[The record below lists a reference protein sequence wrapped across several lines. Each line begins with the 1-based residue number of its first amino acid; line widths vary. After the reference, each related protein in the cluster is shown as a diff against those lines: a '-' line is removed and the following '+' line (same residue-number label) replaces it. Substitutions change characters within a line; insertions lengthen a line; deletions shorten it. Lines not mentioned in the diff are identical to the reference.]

1 MEKENL
7 YNILEVPETASAED
21 IKKAYRKMSLK
32 WHPDKNQNS
41 QESIDKFQ
49 KISAAYEILGNPE
62 KKDEHDMMRNNPFA
76 SMMGQRG
83 MHGQSM
89 GPGGMHGINL
99 DDLMANLFAGAMGM
113 GPGMG
118 QGMGHGQGPDI
129 FQAMHHLSGGH
140 NLPPGM
146 FPPGA
151 NVRIFRT
158 GPGINGMGLNMPMQK
173 PSAIQKN
180 LTINMEMVLT
190 GGSVPLEIERWIIE
204 NGNKIIELQT
214 VYVTVPKGIDN
225 NEIIVLENQ
234 GNVQGPN
241 CKGDVKVFIKI
252 ENDTGFERRGLD
264 LIYDKKIT
272 LKESLCGF
280 SFELKYINNKTY
292 TINNKSGNI
301 IPPEYMKIIPAMG
314 LTRDNHTG
322 NLIIHFILEF
332 PASLSAEQIETL
344 EKIL

>member
-41 QESIDKFQ
+41 QESVDKFQ

-62 KKDEHDMMRNNPFA
+62 KKDEHDMMRNNPFNPFA
-76 SMMGQRG
+76 RG
-83 MHGQSM
+83 
-89 GPGGMHGINL
+89 GPGGMHGSMGINL
-99 DDLMANLFAGAMGM
+99 DDLMANLFAGAMGQ
-113 GPGMG
+113 GMG
-118 QGMGHGQGPDI
+118 QGMGQQQGGPPDI
-129 FQAMHHLSGGH
+129 FQAMHHMSGGH

-158 GPGINGMGLNMPMQK
+158 GPGINGLGINGMGHNMPMQK

-204 NGNKIIELQT
+204 NGNKIMELQT

-234 GNVQGPN
+234 GNIQGLN

>member
-21 IKKAYRKMSLK
+21 IKKEYRKMSLK

-41 QESIDKFQ
+41 QESVDKFQ

-76 SMMGQRG
+76 SMMGQSMGQRG
-83 MHGQSM
+83 MHGQ
-89 GPGGMHGINL
+89 
-99 DDLMANLFAGAMGM
+99 
-113 GPGMG
+113 GMG
-118 QGMGHGQGPDI
+118 QGMGQGPI
-129 FQAMHHLSGGH
+129 
-140 NLPPGM
+140 PGM

-158 GPGINGMGLNMPMQK
+158 GFGPSGFGPNISMQMPMQK
-173 PSAIQKN
+173 PAPIQKN
-180 LTINMEMVLT
+180 LTINMETVLT

-204 NGNKIIELQT
+204 NGNKVIELQT

-225 NEIIVLENQ
+225 NEIIVLEDQ
-234 GNVQGPN
+234 GNVQNHN
-241 CKGDVKVFIKI
+241 CKGDVKIFIKI
-252 ENDTGFERRGLD
+252 ENDTEFVRQGLD

>member
-7 YNILEVPETASAED
+7 YNVLEVPETASAED

-41 QESIDKFQ
+41 QESVDKFQ

-83 MHGQSM
+83 MHGQ
-89 GPGGMHGINL
+89 GGMHGINL
-99 DDLMANLFAGAMGM
+99 DDLMANLFAGAMG
-113 GPGMG
+113 PSMG
-118 QGMGHGQGPDI
+118 QSPIQGMFSHG
-129 FQAMHHLSGGH
+129 MH
-140 NLPPGM
+140 PGM
-146 FPPGA
+146 FPQGMQGA

-158 GPGINGMGLNMPMQK
+158 GPNGMTMEMPTPMQK
-173 PSAIQKN
+173 PTAIQKN
-180 LTINMEMVLT
+180 LTINMEIVLT

-252 ENDTGFERRGLD
+252 ENETGFERRGLD

-314 LTRDNHTG
+314 LTRDDHTG

-332 PASLSAEQIETL
+332 PASLTAEQIETL

>member
-7 YNILEVPETASAED
+7 YNVLEVPETASAED

-41 QESIDKFQ
+41 QESVDKFQ

-83 MHGQSM
+83 MHGQ
-89 GPGGMHGINL
+89 GGMHGINL
-99 DDLMANLFAGAMGM
+99 DDLMANLFAGAMGPGM
-113 GPGMG
+113 GPGQSPI
-118 QGMGHGQGPDI
+118 QGMFSHG
-129 FQAMHHLSGGH
+129 MH
-140 NLPPGM
+140 PGM
-146 FPPGA
+146 FPQGMQGA

-158 GPGINGMGLNMPMQK
+158 GPNGMTMEMPTPMQK
-173 PSAIQKN
+173 PTAIQKN
-180 LTINMEMVLT
+180 LTINMEIVLT

-234 GNVQGPN
+234 GNVQNNN

-252 ENDTGFERRGLD
+252 ENETGFERRGLD

-332 PASLSAEQIETL
+332 PASLTAEQIETL

>member
-7 YNILEVPETASAED
+7 YNVLEVPETASAED

-41 QESIDKFQ
+41 QESVDKFQ

-83 MHGQSM
+83 MHGQ
-89 GPGGMHGINL
+89 GGMHGINL
-99 DDLMANLFAGAMGM
+99 DDLMANLFAGAMG
-113 GPGMG
+113 PSMG
-118 QGMGHGQGPDI
+118 QSPIQGMFSHG
-129 FQAMHHLSGGH
+129 MH
-140 NLPPGM
+140 PGM
-146 FPPGA
+146 FPQGMQGA

-158 GPGINGMGLNMPMQK
+158 GPNGMTMEMPTPMQK
-173 PSAIQKN
+173 PTAIQKN
-180 LTINMEMVLT
+180 LTINMEIVLT

-252 ENDTGFERRGLD
+252 ENETGFERRGLD

-332 PASLSAEQIETL
+332 PASLTAEQIETL

>member
-1 MEKENL
+1 MEKDNL
-7 YNILEVPETASAED
+7 YNVLEVPETASAED
-21 IKKAYRKMSLK
+21 IKKAYRKLSLK

-41 QESIDKFQ
+41 QESVDKFQ
-49 KISAAYEILGNPE
+49 KISSAYEILGNPD
-62 KKDEHDMMRNNPFA
+62 KKDQHDMMRNNPFS
-76 SMMGQRG
+76 SMMGQC
-83 MHGQSM
+83 M
-89 GPGGMHGINL
+89 GRGGMSQGINL
-99 DDLMANLFAGAMGM
+99 DDLMNNLFAGAMGS
-113 GPGMG
+113 GSS
-118 QGMGHGQGPDI
+118 HGPDI
-129 FQAMHHLSGGH
+129 FQAMHHMSNMHNGMGPGMGPGMGH
-140 NLPPGM
+140 MQGM

-158 GPGINGMGLNMPMQK
+158 GPNGINMEIPIQK
-173 PSAIQKN
+173 PASIQKN
-180 LTINMEMVLT
+180 LTINMEIVLT
-190 GGSVPLEIERWIIE
+190 GGSLPLEIERWIIE

-234 GNVQGPN
+234 GNIQSPN

-252 ENDTGFERRGLD
+252 ENNSEFVRQGLD

-332 PASLSAEQIETL
+332 PASLTGEQIETL

>member
-7 YNILEVPETASAED
+7 YTILEVPETASAED

-41 QESIDKFQ
+41 QESVDKFQ

-76 SMMGQRG
+76 RG
-83 MHGQSM
+83 MGSGQGM
-89 GPGGMHGINL
+89 GSMHGINL
-99 DDLMANLFAGAMGM
+99 DDLMANLFAGAMGQAMGQAM
-113 GPGMG
+113 GPGS
-118 QGMGHGQGPDI
+118 GQGPDI
-129 FQAMHHLSGGH
+129 FQAMHHMSGGH

-158 GPGINGMGLNMPMQK
+158 GPGINGLGLNMPMQK

-180 LTINMEMVLT
+180 LSINMEMVLT

-234 GNVQGPN
+234 GNVQNNN

-252 ENDTGFERRGLD
+252 ENETGFERRGLD

-332 PASLSAEQIETL
+332 PASLNAEQIETL

>member
-41 QESIDKFQ
+41 QESVDKFQ

-76 SMMGQRG
+76 SMGRGMGPG
-83 MHGQSM
+83 MHGQ
-89 GPGGMHGINL
+89 GGMHGSMGINL
-99 DDLMANLFAGAMGM
+99 DDLFSNLFAGAMG
-113 GPGMG
+113 
-118 QGMGHGQGPDI
+118 QGMGHGPGQGPDI
-129 FQAMHHLSGGH
+129 FQAMHHMSGGH

-158 GPGINGMGLNMPMQK
+158 GPGINGLGINGMPMQK

-204 NGNKIIELQT
+204 NGNKIMELQT

-234 GNVQGPN
+234 GNIQGLN

-252 ENDTGFERRGLD
+252 ENETGFERRGLD